1 MCNRP
6 EQKFLS
12 KFNFFRLMG
21 RFQKN
26 AKISF
31 LTSLGLVRQYD
42 SPNPYC
48 SPSTIIQGNFLNI
61 QGKDLT
67 GSLRRFSEVLSL
79 ISKVFG

>member
-6 EQKFLS
+6 EQKVLS

-31 LTSLGLVRQYD
+31 LTPLGLVRQYD

-48 SPSTIIQGNFLNI
+48 SPSTIIQGNFHFS
-61 QGKDLT
+61 KHP
-67 GSLRRFSEVLSL
+67 RERFDR
-79 ISKVFG
+79 FFA